1 MLSTLSLPS
10 FADWMFLPKG
20 TLTSEDGYWLTE
32 QDARDTL
39 AMVRTYKAQ
48 AKAWES
54 AYEELRAE
62 VTTSNEQFRS
72 RLQELEDSINAERRA
87 NKRNL
92 FLYAVGAF
100 ALGFIA
106 GR

>member
-1 MLSTLSLPS
+1 
-10 FADWMFLPKG
+10 MFLPKG

-62 VTTSNEQFRS
+62 VTTSNDLFRS
-72 RLQELEDSINAERRA
+72 KLQELEDSINAERRA

-92 FLYAVGAF
+92 FLYALGAF
-100 ALGFIA
+100 ALGFLA

>member
-1 MLSTLSLPS
+1 
-10 FADWMFLPKG
+10 MFLPAG
-20 TLTSEDGYWLTE
+20 TPTPEDGYWCNE

-48 AKAWES
+48 AQAWES

-62 VTTSNEQFRS
+62 VTTSNDMFRS
-72 RLQELEDSINAERRA
+72 KLQELEDAINAERRA

-92 FLYAVGAF
+92 FYYAVGAF

>member
-1 MLSTLSLPS
+1 
-10 FADWMFLPKG
+10 
-20 TLTSEDGYWLTE
+20 
-32 QDARDTL
+32 
-39 AMVRTYKAQ
+39 MVRTYKAQ
-48 AKAWES
+48 AQAWKS

-62 VTTSNEQFRS
+62 VTTSNEAFRS

-92 FLYAVGAF
+92 FYYALGAF

>member
-1 MLSTLSLPS
+1 
-10 FADWMFLPKG
+10 MFFPKG

-39 AMVRTYKAQ
+39 AMVRTYKQQ

-54 AYEELRAE
+54 AYEELRGE
-62 VTTSNEQFRS
+62 ITTSNDLFKTK
-72 RLQELEDSINAERRA
+72 LQELEDSINAERRA

>member
-1 MLSTLSLPS
+1 
-10 FADWMFLPKG
+10 MFLPKG

-54 AYEELRAE
+54 AYEELRGE
-62 VTTSNEQFRS
+62 ITTSNDLFKTK
-72 RLQELEDSINAERRA
+72 LQELEDSINAERRA

-92 FLYAVGAF
+92 FFYALGAF